1 MSGSWRSSQR
11 IWKLFLGLGST
22 SLPGLVLVTM
32 KRWNS
37 YGRNIRYV
45 KHIVMRSPSFVVKLW
60 FWSEELTLSVKV
72 PATEMV
78 LKLVHLSLEP
88 EAKRLWKYH
97 FLLPFI
103 NFIIVWA
110 LWHAQKWKLSSC
122 KVDSLPSEGVTRFL
136 FQKDKYRWSKF
147 WSCIFYKFQD

>member
-11 IWKLFLGLGST
+11 IWKLFLAPGST

-45 KHIVMRSPSFVVKLW
+45 KHIVMRIPSFVVKLW
-60 FWSEELTLSVKV
+60 FWSEELACLSRFL
-72 PATEMV
+72 PLSMV
-78 LKLVHLSLEP
+78 LKLVHISPEP
-88 EAKRLWKYH
+88 GEKRLWKCH
-97 FLLPFI
+97 LPFI

-136 FQKDKYRWSKF
+136 FQKDKYRWSKL
-147 WSCIFYKFQD
+147 WSCLFCKFQE